1 MSATGDH
8 ETEEYVKSCLRFK
21 LKKAEQQGFRFTST
35 DELVDYLLGHAGLDD
50 TCKEWIRRA
59 PNQELREL
67 LSDHQTRL
75 GRLQSSVAQAPF
87 LNMGNMSGP
96 SVPHRG
102 NVSDSGYGPSPAC
115 AMDDLRMDSLVSSND
130 S

>member
-21 LKKAEQQGFRFTST
+21 LKRAEQQGIRFTST

-50 TCKEWIRRA
+50 TCKDWIRRA

-75 GRLQSSVAQAPF
+75 QSNVAQVPF
-87 LNMGNMSGP
+87 LNMGGP

-115 AMDDLRMDSLVSSND
+115 AMDDLRMDSLVSRND